1 MSTTSSAVKK
11 ESAMQFSISKTALQK
26 ELGFVQGVV
35 ERKNTIPVL
44 SNILVE
50 SVGGNTI
57 RITGTDLDVT
67 IRCETEAEEIKTEGS
82 ICVQARKLFD
92 IARLLPDAVVSFR
105 KEEN

>member
-44 SNILVE
+44 SNILVDLHI
-50 SVGGNTI
+50 SSATF
-57 RITGTDLDVT
+57 IT
-67 IRCETEAEEIKTEGS
+67 EPA
-82 ICVQARKLFD
+82 
-92 IARLLPDAVVSFR
+92 LLV
-105 KEEN
+105 EN